1 MMKKILIMCA
11 IALAMVSCNS
21 GDDVNSSTGRDTLVV
36 KLGRVVIYSD
46 NDVEWRIV
54 QNLAC
59 VTPAQ
64 YDLYMDGTRFV
75 SLMPM
80 LDMEV
85 LGLENQHSQPDQ
97 HFLNEKA
104 SIVPSIKGNPM
115 PKYTLSNFRCEVVDW
130 EILKVSFSCK
140 GYDVTYEKSLND

>member
-115 PKYTLSNFRCEVVDW
+115 PKYTLSNFRCEFVDW

>member
-85 LGLENQHSQPDQ
+85 LGLENQHSHPDQ

>member
-1 MMKKILIMCA
+1 MCA

-97 HFLNEKA
+97 HFLSEKA

>member
-1 MMKKILIMCA
+1 MKKILMMCA

-104 SIVPSIKGNPM
+104 SIVPSIKGNLM

>member
-1 MMKKILIMCA
+1 MKKILMMCVV
-11 IALAMVSCNS
+11 ALAMVSCNS

-140 GYDVTYEKSLND
+140 GYDVIYEKSLND

>member
-1 MMKKILIMCA
+1 MMKKILIMCTV
-11 IALAMVSCNS
+11 ALAMVSCS
-21 GDDVNSSTGRDTLVV
+21 GGDDENSSAGRNTLVV
-36 KLGRVVIYSD
+36 KLGKVVIYSD
-46 NDVEWRIV
+46 SDVEWRIV

-97 HFLNEKA
+97 HFLYETA

-115 PKYTLSNFRCEVVDW
+115 PKYTMSNFRCEVTDW
-130 EILKVSFSCK
+130 DVLKVRFSCK
-140 GYDVTYEKSLND
+140 GYDVTYERALD

>member
-1 MMKKILIMCA
+1 MKKILMICA
-11 IALAMVSCNS
+11 AALAIVSCGS
-21 GDDVNSSTGRDTLVV
+21 GDDGNSSAGRDTLIV
-36 KLGRVVIYSD
+36 KLGKVVIYSD
-46 NDVEWRIV
+46 SDVAWRIE

-64 YDLYMDGTRFV
+64 YDLFMDGTRFV

-85 LGLENQHSQPDQ
+85 AGLENQHSQPDQ
-97 HFLNEKA
+97 HFYYETA

-115 PKYTLSNFRCEVVDW
+115 PKYTMSNFRCEVVDW
-130 EILKVSFSCK
+130 NILKVSFSCK
-140 GYDVTYEKSLND
+140 GYDVTYENSLND

>member
-59 VTPAQ
+59 VTQAQ